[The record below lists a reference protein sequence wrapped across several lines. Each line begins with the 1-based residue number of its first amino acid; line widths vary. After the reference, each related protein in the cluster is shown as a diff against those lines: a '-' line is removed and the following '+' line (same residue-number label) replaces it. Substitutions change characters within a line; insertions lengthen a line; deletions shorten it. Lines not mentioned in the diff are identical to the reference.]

1 MVAETHR
8 ERCRQQPYVFICR
21 YDQLYLSLTALS
33 LRLCQQLSLG
43 VEQLDLCDPAALGP
57 LRDAHRHR

>member
-8 ERCRQQPYVFICR
+8 ERRRQQPYVFICR

-33 LRLCQQLSLG
+33 LCLCQQLSLG
-43 VEQLDLCDPAALGP
+43 VEQLDLCDTAALVHI
-57 LRDAHRHR
+57 RDAHGHR